1 MHTHTDAHIY
11 CTVHTYIYICRFTH
25 TRIYIYI
32 YTHTHAHM
40 MHLLAISHGYGQS
53 PSLIGQQSITGQD
66 WGFAQNGL
74 VNAIRRLISLQAQCF
89 ITLAHLRICMFQDDF
104 LEKSLGKVNLL
115 RASCVTHFRCF
126 AFVASLECNCLKG
139 VGDLN
144 PFIYI

>member
-1 MHTHTDAHIY
+1 MRTY
-11 CTVHTYIYICRFTH
+11 TVQYIYIYMDIYVDLRIH
-25 TRIYIYI
+25 AYIYIYI
-32 YTHTHAHM
+32 HTHTHAHM

-89 ITLAHLRICMFQDDF
+89 ITLVHLRICMFQDDF

-115 RASCVTHFRCF
+115 RALCVTHFRCF